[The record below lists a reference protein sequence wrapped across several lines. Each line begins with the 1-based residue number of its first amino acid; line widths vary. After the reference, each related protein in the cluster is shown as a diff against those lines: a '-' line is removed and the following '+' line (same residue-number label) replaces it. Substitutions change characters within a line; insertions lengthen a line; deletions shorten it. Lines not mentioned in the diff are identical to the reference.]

1 MGKNTLYDRATLM
14 MEHSAKH
21 GVDVSD
27 YWLGYTR
34 NILLETDLVADDP
47 LSSDLFFAQ
56 TFSGGT
62 MGFARASSKAGGLS
76 RVLNLI
82 VSRPFSERIP
92 WQIRNAPA
100 YRKVFGPFFRAAQAF
115 RNANKVHDAATD
127 IYVMAVQHLYE
138 AMANDIQ
145 TFGLKPRRVLS
156 ADDVDAVKGNPE
168 AGKYSRETL
177 YRFAIFM
184 HFDSLVSFQNKTVL
198 EIGTGT
204 GEFARV
210 ALRAGQ
216 VKRYILVDIAPTLAF
231 AERVLQDEFGPEAI
245 DPFDPDRTTIDLDD
259 GKIAT
264 VLTPDQLSLAKDI
277 DIGLNQASFGEM
289 SQEIVARYISQL
301 VATNMSDFISVNH
314 RGGKPNNKDTMGMPE
329 YVEFFGSWFEVALKE
344 SFEHLTLMPR
354 FFEDQ
359 PDVEDYQLLHFKR
372 K

>member
-1 MGKNTLYDRATLM
+1 MGKDTLYDRATLM
-14 MEHSAKH
+14 MAHSARH

-47 LSSDLFFAQ
+47 LSADLFFAQ

-62 MGFARASSKAGGLS
+62 MGFARPSPEAGSFQRL
-76 RVLNLI
+76 LNLI

-100 YRKVFGPFFRAAQAF
+100 YRTLFGPFFRVAQSL
-115 RNANKVHDAATD
+115 RNANKVRDAATD
-127 IYVMAVQHLYE
+127 MYAMAVQHMYE
-138 AMANDIQ
+138 AMADDIQ
-145 TFGLKPRRVLS
+145 NYGLEPRCVPS
-156 ADDVDAVKGNPE
+156 ADDIDAVRGDPE
-168 AGKYSRETL
+168 VGKYSRETL

-184 HFDSLVSFQNKTVL
+184 HFNNVVGFKGKTVL

-216 VKRYILVDIAPTLAF
+216 IKRYILVDIAPTLAF
-231 AERVLQDEFGPEAI
+231 AERVLEDEFGQDKIDRFDPERSAI
-245 DPFDPDRTTIDLDD
+245 DEGDS
-259 GKIAT
+259 KIAT
-264 VLTPDQLSLAKDI
+264 VLTPDQLSLVKDV

-289 SQEIVARYISQL
+289 SQEIVTKYVSQL
-301 VATNMSDFISVNH
+301 VATNLSDFISVNH
-314 RGGKPNNKDTMGMPE
+314 RGGKPNNKDTMGMTE
-329 YVEFFGSWFEVALKE
+329 YAKFFGPSFEIVLKE
-344 SFEHLTLMPR
+344 SFEHVALMPK

-359 PDVEDYQLLHFKR
+359 PGVEDYQMLHFKR
-372 K
+372 T

>member
-1 MGKNTLYDRATLM
+1 MEKNTLYDRATLM
-14 MEHSAKH
+14 MEHSARH
-21 GVDVSD
+21 GVSVSD

-47 LSSDLFFAQ
+47 LSADLFFAQ

-62 MGFARASSKAGGLS
+62 MGFAHPSSKAGSFS
-76 RVLNLI
+76 RLLNLI
-82 VSRPFSERIP
+82 LSRPFSERIP

-100 YRKVFGPFFRAAQAF
+100 YRTLFGPFFRAAQAL
-115 RNANKVHDAATD
+115 RNANKVQVAAKD

-138 AMANDIQ
+138 AMAADIQ
-145 TFGLKPRRVLS
+145 KYGLKPRRAVS
-156 ADDVDAVKGNPE
+156 ADDVDAVKGDPT

-184 HFDSLVSFQNKTVL
+184 HFNNLVSFKDKTVL

-210 ALRAGQ
+210 VLRTGQ
-216 VKRYILVDIAPTLAF
+216 IKRYILVDIAPTLAF
-231 AERVLQDEFGPEAI
+231 AERVLEDEFGRELI
-245 DPFDPDRTTIDLDD
+245 DRFDPDRTTIDLDD

-264 VLTPDQLSLAKDI
+264 VLTPDQLRLVNHV

-289 SQEIVARYISQL
+289 SQEIVAHYVSQL
-301 VATNMSDFISVNH
+301 VQTDLGDFISVNH

-329 YVEFFGSWFEVALKE
+329 YVEFFGPSFEIALKE

-354 FFEDQ
+354 FFADQ
-359 PDVEDYQLLHFKR
+359 PDVEDYQLLHFRR